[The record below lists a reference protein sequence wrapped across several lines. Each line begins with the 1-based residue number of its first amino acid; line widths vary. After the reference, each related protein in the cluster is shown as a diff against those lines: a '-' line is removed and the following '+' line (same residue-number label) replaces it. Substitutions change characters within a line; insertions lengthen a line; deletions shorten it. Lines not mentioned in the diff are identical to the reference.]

1 VIAQSIASCKEIVMP
16 RTPAESDLGGGLLFA
31 DMDVAERIRVHSAS
45 LTAAERRVATAI
57 LESPQAV
64 GFGTVADLA
73 RTAGVGAA
81 SVVRLANKLGFDG
94 YSELQQSIQDDLSAQ
109 LRPAAERIHEG
120 TSASVAAHAT
130 AELANVRSTL
140 AAVPDA
146 ALAALVARLTDLDR
160 QVLIVSG
167 DASGGVARQ
176 FASELAQ
183 LRSNV
188 VVVEGSQ
195 VTVSR
200 QLALSEPT
208 ATAIIIDL
216 RRYERWVLDA
226 HATLADRNVWSAAIT
241 DSVLSPIATRADAT
255 FLVTGG
261 AVGPF
266 DSHVG
271 TLALLNLVTTAVA
284 TALRATAADR
294 LAAIEA
300 AWSSRGALT
309 QGM

>member
-1 VIAQSIASCKEIVMP
+1 
-16 RTPAESDLGGGLLFA
+16 
-31 DMDVAERIRVHSAS
+31 MDVAERIRLHSAS
-45 LTAAERRVATAI
+45 LTVAERRVATAI

-73 RTAGVGAA
+73 KTANVGAA

-94 YSELQQSIQDDLSAQ
+94 YSELQQSIQADLSAQ
-109 LRPAAERIHEG
+109 LRPAAERIHQG
-120 TSASVAAHAT
+120 TSSSVAAHAAT
-130 AELANVRSTL
+130 ELANVRSTL
-140 AAVPDA
+140 GAVEDRS
-146 ALAALVARLTDLDR
+146 LGTLVRRLTDLDR
-160 QVLIVSG
+160 DVLVVSG
-167 DASGGVARQ
+167 DASNGVAQQ

-183 LRSNV
+183 LRGNV
-188 VVVEGSQ
+188 AMVGGSQ

-200 QLALSEPT
+200 QIALARPN
-208 ATAIIIDL
+208 ATAIVIDL

-226 HATLADRNVWSAAIT
+226 HAAIDERGIWSAAIT
-241 DSVLSPIATRADAT
+241 DSVLSPIATRADET

-271 TLALLNLVTTAVA
+271 TLALLNLVTTGVA
-284 TALRATAADR
+284 TSLRSTAANR
-294 LAAIEA
+294 LDAIET

-309 QGM
+309 DNV